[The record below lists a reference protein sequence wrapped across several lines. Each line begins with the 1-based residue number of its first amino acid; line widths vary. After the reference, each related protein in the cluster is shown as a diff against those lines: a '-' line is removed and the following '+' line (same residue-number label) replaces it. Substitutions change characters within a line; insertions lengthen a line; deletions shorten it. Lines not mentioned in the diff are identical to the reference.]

1 MVAWTDNENWAVS
14 LQRDYCGYVSD
25 AFTPC
30 QHRLPCPVH
39 GSAAHRSERPAYL
52 PPEDSPGGAPAPR
65 MLEPYE

>member
-1 MVAWTDNENWAVS
+1 MIAWTDNENWAIS

-39 GSAAHRSERPAYL
+39 GRSERPVYL

-65 MLEPYE
+65 LLEPYE

>member
-1 MVAWTDNENWAVS
+1 MVAWTDNENWAIS

-39 GSAAHRSERPAYL
+39 SAAHRSERPADP
-52 PPEDSPGGAPAPR
+52 PPEESAGGAPAPR
-65 MLEPYE
+65 LLKPYE